1 MLQML
6 LVNWP
11 WLVAVVS
18 FVAGLWASAH
28 IVLYKRDSRAAI
40 AWVGLVVLVPLLG
53 SLFYYLF
60 GINRIQRRAHRL
72 RRRRPHV
79 RPHGPGPIAAAAL
92 AQTLPAGPDYLNAL
106 VHVGAA
112 VTRHPLLPGN
122 RIQPLRNGNEAFP
135 AMLEAIRAAERSV
148 ALCTYIFDND
158 QIGAQFVEVLC
169 AAVARGVAVRVLI
182 DDIGLNYSWP
192 SVWKPL
198 RRGNVPVGRFLPKLI
213 PGYFAY
219 ANLRNHRK
227 IVVVDGRVAFTGGMN
242 IRTGHGRGEPPA
254 RPMQDLHFRL
264 DGPAVSHVRS
274 VFADDWQFTTRES
287 LDGEMWFPKLEEEC
301 GPVLARGVT
310 SGPDDDFEKIRT
322 MFLGALTA
330 ARHTVRLV
338 TPYFL
343 PDSALT
349 SALNVAALRGVAV
362 DIVLPLQN
370 NLRLVQWAMNAQ
382 LWQVLGNGC
391 RVWLTPPP
399 FDHSKLLVVDGVWS
413 SVGSAN
419 WDPRSLRLNFEFN
432 LECYDR
438 ELAAALEAIVQQKLA
453 DATPVTLDDVDG
465 RRLSVK
471 LRDGVARLFTPYL

>member
-1 MLQML
+1 MLQVL
-6 LVNWP
+6 LVHWP
-11 WLVAVVS
+11 WFVAVVS
-18 FVAGLWASAH
+18 FAAGLWASAH

-40 AWVGLVVLVPLLG
+40 AWVGLVVLVPLVG
-53 SLFYYLF
+53 SVFYYLF

-79 RPHGPGPIAAAAL
+79 QHHGPGPVAGAAL

-106 VHVGAA
+106 VHMGAA

-135 AMLEAIRAAERSV
+135 VMLQAIREAQHSV
-148 ALCTYIFDND
+148 ALGTYIFDND
-158 QIGAQFVEVLC
+158 QAGAQFVEALC
-169 AAVARGVAVRVLI
+169 SAVARGVAVRVMI

-227 IVVVDGRVAFTGGMN
+227 ILVVDGRVAFTGGMN
-242 IRTGHGRGEPPA
+242 IRFGHGRGEPPA
-254 RPMQDLHFRL
+254 LPMQDMHFRV
-264 DGPAVSHVRS
+264 DGPAVAHIRS
-274 VFADDWQFTTRES
+274 VFADDWHFTTREF
-287 LDGEMWFPKLEEEC
+287 LQGELWFPKLEEQC
-301 GPVLARGVT
+301 GPVLARGIS
-310 SGPDDDFEKIRT
+310 SGPDDNFEKVRT
-322 MFLGALTA
+322 MFLGALTSA
-330 ARHTVRLV
+330 HQSVRLV

-343 PDSALT
+343 PDSALI
-349 SALNVAALRGVAV
+349 SALNVASLRGVEV
-362 DIVLPLQN
+362 DILLPKQN
-370 NLRLVQWAMNAQ
+370 NLRLVQWAMTGQ
-382 LWQVLGNGC
+382 LWQVLENNC

-413 SVGSAN
+413 SIGSAN

-438 ELAAALEAIVQQKLA
+438 ELAAALEAIVKQKLEH
-453 DATPVTLDDVDG
+453 ATPVTLADVDG
-465 RRLSVK
+465 RRMAIR
-471 LRDGVARLFTPYL
+471 LRDGIARLFTPYL